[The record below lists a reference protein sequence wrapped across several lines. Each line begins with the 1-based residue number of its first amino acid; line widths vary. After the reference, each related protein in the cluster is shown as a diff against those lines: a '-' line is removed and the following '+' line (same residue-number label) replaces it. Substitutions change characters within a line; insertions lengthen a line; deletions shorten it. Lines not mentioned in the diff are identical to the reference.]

1 MIDAVGTMKSESE
14 EENEGSAENNNIHTN
29 EKEIVQEKTTDLSEA
44 WMIDDVGTIES
55 ESEEDDESSPE
66 SKKSTDKE
74 DISENKQKVKEDTI
88 YDLSEAWMIDDVGA
102 INSEESDEEKDF
114 LEKERK
120 VVIEKIKTI
129 QEKMAKS
136 SANKGFRN
144 IPVKDSSNE
153 WMNDEFV
160 VIENEEDIQT
170 SDSPVPYD
178 EDDKETQVYASQA
191 QTVTNVEK
199 DGRLSVIEEALRF
212 SCEDE
217 EDEGNN
223 DIEREVL
230 CCEDESTSW
239 AFVASKEPTQATK
252 KPVAKR
258 TQSSSS
264 NPALIVEIIEKEPQQ
279 ETLDSDGYKV
289 VKGKTKTKQKKKSK
303 EIPDTSIKAFINQL
317 DQPIDKVKSEIAVES
332 PALVDDFEEIE
343 VPSKCAKEYDN
354 SQEEKDQSEQQTYQD
369 NETDNFQEEDPWL
382 AVKEEYA
389 RKGSPTQKD
398 TKEIENEDFTIEVKV
413 STKETCLRRKLHQQN
428 NKTEWKMDIECTQK
442 KYNA

>member
-1 MIDAVGTMKSESE
+1 MG
-14 EENEGSAENNNIHTN
+14 
-29 EKEIVQEKTTDLSEA
+29 EIVQEKTTDLSEA

-55 ESEEDDESSPE
+55 ESEEDDELSPENKNSTYKEDISENKQKIQEDTTSDLSEAWMIDDVGTMNSESEEENEGSAETNNINTNEKEIVQEKTTDLSEAWMIDDVGTIDSESEEDVESSPE
-66 SKKSTDKE
+66 NKNCTDKD

-170 SDSPVPYD
+170 SDSPVLYD
-178 EDDKETQVYASQA
+178 EDDKETQAYASQA

-199 DGRLSVIEEALRF
+199 DGRLSAIEEALRF

-223 DIEREVL
+223 DIERKVL

-239 AFVASKEPTQATK
+239 AFVASKEQTQSTE

-289 VKGKTKTKQKKKSK
+289 VK
-303 EIPDTSIKAFINQL
+303 
-317 DQPIDKVKSEIAVES
+317 
-332 PALVDDFEEIE
+332 
-343 VPSKCAKEYDN
+343 
-354 SQEEKDQSEQQTYQD
+354 
-369 NETDNFQEEDPWL
+369 
-382 AVKEEYA
+382 
-389 RKGSPTQKD
+389 
-398 TKEIENEDFTIEVKV
+398 
-413 STKETCLRRKLHQQN
+413 
-428 NKTEWKMDIECTQK
+428 
-442 KYNA
+442 

>member
-1 MIDAVGTMKSESE
+1 MGA
-14 EENEGSAENNNIHTN
+14 
-29 EKEIVQEKTTDLSEA
+29 
-44 WMIDDVGTIES
+44 
-55 ESEEDDESSPE
+55 
-66 SKKSTDKE
+66 
-74 DISENKQKVKEDTI
+74 
-88 YDLSEAWMIDDVGA
+88 VGA
-102 INSEESDEEKDF
+102 IDSEESDEEKDF
-114 LEKERK
+114 LEKEK
-120 VVIEKIKTI
+120 KNVVGKIKTT

-136 SANKGFRN
+136 FANKGFRN
-144 IPVKDSSNE
+144 IPVKELSNE

-217 EDEGNN
+217 EDEGNT

-264 NPALIVEIIEKEPQQ
+264 NPALIVEIIKKEPQQ
-279 ETLDSDGYKV
+279 ETLNSDGYKV

-317 DQPIDKVKSEIAVES
+317 DQPIDKVKSEITVKKRKINQS
-332 PALVDDFEEIE
+332 
-343 VPSKCAKEYDN
+343 SKRIRIMKLII
-354 SQEEKDQSEQQTYQD
+354 S
-369 NETDNFQEEDPWL
+369 
-382 AVKEEYA
+382 
-389 RKGSPTQKD
+389 RK
-398 TKEIENEDFTIEVKV
+398 
-413 STKETCLRRKLHQQN
+413 
-428 NKTEWKMDIECTQK
+428 KTHG
-442 KYNA
+442 